1 MKDRVLLKGEKVST
15 GIGIGRLFFIDRDF
29 AQIPHLSLA
38 DRPGTVEAE
47 KKRFLD
53 AVGMCSRELAKVIE
67 ELDVTSEIKSILE
80 AHRMMITDQSFVDN
94 VITTIEEK
102 MINPEWA
109 VLTVIQNMV
118 NSLVS
123 SNSNYY
129 LKAKAADLNVI
140 RDKIIS
146 SLISGS
152 ASEPFAKALPEE
164 DFILAASNISVSE
177 LNYLSKRPGFKGM
190 VLEAPGGVS
199 HLTVVI
205 RALEVP
211 AVLGIDNLIGELD
224 YGDMIIVDGGNGEV
238 VLRPSEKEIVEA
250 GKKKKRLEKYFAKF
264 MTDTLEPSVSKDG
277 RVLKVGGNIDQSG
290 EVELVKKNGGEF
302 IGLFRTELMFL
313 DRIDLPSEEEH
324 FRIYYETLHRAL
336 PLRTTIRIF
345 DFGEDKAGKIAYK
358 GSMGMRGIRLCRTR
372 PDIFLPQ
379 IRALIRVAALGNL
392 NILLPFVSTVHEVDD
407 FKEMLFRQA
416 DEMGLRNNLSSV
428 KTGAMIEVPSAVFIA
443 EQLAHEVNFFSVGTN
458 DLIQYMMAV
467 ERKDQFSSEYF
478 SHYHPAIIRVLF
490 QLVHIA
496 KERGREISV
505 CGEMA
510 SDPYLG
516 LVFLAMG
523 VSSLSMTPVFIPIIK
538 KIIRSGYVP
547 EGDDLLRKILLSS
560 EKEEVVKILKEY
572 MTDRYPNVFTSEWN
586 NN

>member
-15 GIGIGRLFFIDRDF
+15 GIGVGRLFFIDRNF
-29 AQIPHLSLA
+29 ARIPHLSLA
-38 DRPGTVEAE
+38 DRPETVVSE
-47 KKRFLD
+47 KERFLE
-53 AVGMCSRELAKVIE
+53 AVDMCSKELAKVID
-67 ELDVTSEIKSILE
+67 ELDVSSEIKSILE
-80 AHRMMITDQSFVDN
+80 AHRMMITDQFFIEN
-94 VITTIEEK
+94 VIAVIQEK
-102 MINPEWA
+102 MINSEWA

-123 SNSNYY
+123 SNSSYY

-152 ASEPFAKALPEE
+152 ASETFAKSLPSE

-177 LNYLSKRPGFKGM
+177 LNYLSKNPGFKGM

-211 AVLGIDNLIGELD
+211 AVLGIDNLVGELD
-224 YGDMIIVDGGNGEV
+224 FGDMIIVDGGNGEV
-238 VLRPSEKEIVEA
+238 VLRPSEKEIIEA
-250 GKKKKRLEKYFAKF
+250 GKKKRRFEKYFAKF
-264 MTDTLEPSVSKDG
+264 MTGVLEPSVSKDG
-277 RVLKVGGNIDQSG
+277 RILKVGGNIDQSG
-290 EVELVKKNGGEF
+290 EIELVKKNGGEF

-313 DRIDLPSEEEH
+313 DRTDLPSEEDH
-324 FRIYYETLHRAL
+324 FNIYYETLHRAL
-336 PLRTTIRIF
+336 PLRTTIRTF

-379 IRALIRVAALGNL
+379 IRALIRAAVLGNL

-416 DEMGLRNNLSSV
+416 DEMGLRSNLNSV
-428 KTGAMIEVPSAVFIA
+428 KIGAMIEVPSAVFIA
-443 EQLAHEVNFFSVGTN
+443 EQLAHEVSFFSVGTN

-496 KERGREISV
+496 RERGREISI

-523 VSSLSMTPVFIPIIK
+523 VSSLSMTPVSIPIIK
-538 KIIRSGYVP
+538 KIIRSGYVK